1 MNIPEEQMPSWPAVE
16 YKNKF
21 IRLKKLYNEKRK
33 LEEQLDKI
41 NTEII
46 DQEYFLRYEV
56 LLNIDIEKYY
66 ENKLKNKVTNKLKSF
81 INKILNTIKV
91 YKYNK
96 ENYNSLSSNR
106 SL

>member
-1 MNIPEEQMPSWPAVE
+1 MNVK

-21 IRLKKLYNEKRK
+21 IRLKKLYNKKRK

-66 ENKLKNKVTNKLKSF
+66 ENKLKNKFTNKLKSF
-81 INKILNTIKV
+81 IDKILNTIKV
-91 YKYNK
+91 YKYNR

-106 SL
+106 SS